1 MLRKLDIALFGSND
15 CWKHDKT
22 VSYGFLCVKIIFALG
37 NNKFMRGK
45 QTVWNGNLSINIFAF
60 LLSQFFFKILK

>member
-15 CWKHDKT
+15 CWKQDKT

-37 NNKFMRGK
+37 NNKFIRGK
-45 QTVWNGNLSINIFAF
+45 HNNPYEFQ
-60 LLSQFFFKILK
+60 Q